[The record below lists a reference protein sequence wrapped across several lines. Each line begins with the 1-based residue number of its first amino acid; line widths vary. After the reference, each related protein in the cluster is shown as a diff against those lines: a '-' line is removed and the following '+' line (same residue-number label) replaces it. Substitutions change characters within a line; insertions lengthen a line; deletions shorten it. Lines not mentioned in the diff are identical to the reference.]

1 MAPTEDDTP
10 NVIGTITFDDPP
22 AMVRGGDTFNTP
34 HQAQH
39 FTTGEPHAMHIVS
52 VTEQRGLQS
61 ERIVDDETVY
71 PTPWRPK
78 GTRTVT
84 EMDSFLQELT
94 RRPLPEATGTLWG
107 NAERGTIKAI
117 YNDHAGGD
125 GGVAGWRDDALELK
139 LKSDPDWVKWHE
151 ISEKYMGQHRFGDII
166 EELRHTI
173 KSPDQADLLEI
184 IDSIRTSTNGEFES
198 DLNKA
203 NGSQKLAYKKE
214 VSARAGAV
222 GRELE
227 VPQTITLSL
236 RPWEGHPT
244 LYDVHAYFRL
254 DVTEGQLKLAV
265 KLFPTR
271 EIVRQAWEEVTTR
284 VTNDIGLPVYAQP

>member
-1 MAPTEDDTP
+1 MAPAGDDTP

-22 AMVRGGDTFNTP
+22 FRPSGDVFNTP

-39 FTTGEPHAMHIVS
+39 FTTGEPHAMHVVS
-52 VTEQRGLQS
+52 VTEGHGLQTK
-61 ERIVDDETVY
+61 RLDHDENSY
-71 PTPWRPK
+71 PEPWRPK

-84 EMDSFLQELT
+84 EMDSFLAELK
-94 RRPLPEATGTLWG
+94 RRPLPDASGTLWG
-107 NAERGTIKAI
+107 NAERGDIKAI
-117 YNDHAGGD
+117 YNDHAGGESKA
-125 GGVAGWRDDALELK
+125 AGWRDDVVQLK
-139 LKSDPDWVKWHE
+139 LKSDPDWVQWHE